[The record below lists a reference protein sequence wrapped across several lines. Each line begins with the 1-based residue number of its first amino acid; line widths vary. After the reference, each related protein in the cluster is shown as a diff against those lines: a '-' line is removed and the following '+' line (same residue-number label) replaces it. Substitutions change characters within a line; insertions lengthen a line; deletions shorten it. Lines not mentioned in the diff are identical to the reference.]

1 MDTLITGAN
10 GFLGSA
16 LSRRLVGDG
25 HRVRALVRPG
35 SDASA
40 LDGAGAERISG
51 DVTDPGSLARAVG
64 GVEVVFHLAR
74 RSARRSCG

>member
-40 LDGAGAERISG
+40 LDGAGAERVSG